1 MHCLAYLHRSRLIA
15 DTVVEE
21 SQCCAESEL
30 VGAVKSTR
38 RRSEHVNGHAA
49 SASLDERVYGHI
61 YAAIAAQ
68 ELPPGTRLREDQ
80 MRQIFGVSR
89 ARIRKVLSRLAF
101 EGLVAIEPNRGASVA
116 RPSAD
121 EAREN
126 FTARRAIEA
135 AIVRM
140 VAEKF
145 EPRHKIVLA
154 KHIAKETAA
163 ETRRDAAEMIRL
175 SGEFHSLLAEISGNR
190 TLQKFLRELITRES
204 LVILA
209 YEKPGQP
216 SCSNHEHQLILD
228 ALTRRD
234 AAKAARLMLQ
244 HLENVEERL
253 DLDRNARP
261 AVDLKQLFASPR

>member
-1 MHCLAYLHRSRLIA
+1 MKSARRKSARL
-15 DTVVEE
+15 
-21 SQCCAESEL
+21 
-30 VGAVKSTR
+30 
-38 RRSEHVNGHAA
+38 NGYAA
-49 SASLDERVYGHI
+49 SASLDEQIYGRI

-116 RPSAD
+116 KPSAD

-126 FTARRAIEA
+126 FAARRAIETA
-135 AIVRM
+135 VVRM

-145 EPRHKIVLA
+145 EPKHKTALA

-163 ETRRDAAEMIRL
+163 EARRDAPEMIRL
-175 SGEFHSLLAEISGNR
+175 SGDFHSLLAEISGNR
-190 TLQKFLRELITRES
+190 TFQKFLRELITRES

-216 SCSNHEHQLILD
+216 SCSNHEHQMILD
-228 ALTRRD
+228 ALGKRD
-234 AAKAARLMLQ
+234 ASKAAKLMLQ
-244 HLENVEERL
+244 HLENVEKRL
-253 DLDRNARP
+253 DLDRDVRP
-261 AVDLKQLFASPR
+261 AVDLRQLFATRL